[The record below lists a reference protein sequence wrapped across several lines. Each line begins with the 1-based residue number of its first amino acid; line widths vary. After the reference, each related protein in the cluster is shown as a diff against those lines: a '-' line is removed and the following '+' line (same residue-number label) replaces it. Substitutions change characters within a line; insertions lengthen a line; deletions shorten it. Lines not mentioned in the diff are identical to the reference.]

1 MDHSTTMAGCYP
13 REQAQQVLRP
23 RRGWQQLGNCAHRAA
38 VPRPCCSGTG
48 GSVRHRFGALRK
60 GDFSALPLSL
70 PGAAKRDLGLVLLLF
85 NLSELFWAQDPR
97 LALPR
102 DNLCQRS

>member
-1 MDHSTTMAGCYP
+1 MSRHSGSY
-13 REQAQQVLRP
+13 
-23 RRGWQQLGNCAHRAA
+23 GHGGDGSSSGA